1 MKRIWLLGICC
12 LLLTGCG
19 KAYWVED
26 CGEYRVALRDSPD
39 TSELWELVLLR
50 GKEETVV
57 ETLDTPPERVDVR
70 VFTDLLGYSGFRLT
84 QRQGLALENPAE
96 DWSLRTYYAV
106 EEDAVFRIARS
117 FGWGEPQDYGAD
129 LDGDGREELVS
140 NVTYGG
146 DGHQDAYVYQRRR
159 DGVWVG
165 QISTENLPDLDDR
178 GANSTA
184 VTYDP
189 DRGMFVIRY
198 LAKNQEDPAVV
209 ESRGLERVTFTPY
222 EK

>member
-1 MKRIWLLGICC
+1 MKRIWLLGLCC

-26 CGEYRVALRDSPD
+26 CGDYRVALRDSPD
-39 TSELWELVLLR
+39 TPELLEVVVLR
-50 GKEETVV
+50 GEEETVV
-57 ETLDTPPERVDVR
+57 ETLDTPPERVSVR
-70 VFTDLLGYSGFRLT
+70 VFSDVLGYSGFRLT
-84 QRQGLALENPAE
+84 ERQGLALEDPAE

-106 EEDAVFRIARS
+106 EEDAVLRIARS
-117 FGWGEPQDYGAD
+117 FGWGEPQDYAAD
-129 LDGDGREELVS
+129 LDGDGREEMVS

-146 DGHQDAYVYQRRR
+146 DGHQDAYVYQRRQ

-165 QISTENLPDLDDR
+165 QISTENLPGLDDR

-184 VTYDP
+184 VTFDP
-189 DRGMFVIRY
+189 DRGLFVIRY
-198 LAKNQEDPAVV
+198 LVKDQEDPAVV
-209 ESRGLERVTFTPY
+209 ETRGLERVEFTPY

>member
-1 MKRIWLLGICC
+1 MRRIWLLGLCC

-19 KAYWVED
+19 EAHWVED
-26 CGEYRVALRDSPD
+26 CGAYRVALRDSPD
-39 TSELWELVLLR
+39 APELLELVLLR
-50 GKEETVV
+50 GEEETVV
-57 ETLDTPPERVDVR
+57 ETLDTPPERVSVR
-70 VFTDLLGYSGFRLT
+70 VFSDILGYSGFLLT
-84 QRQGLALENPAE
+84 QRQGLGNPAE

-129 LDGDGREELVS
+129 LNGDGREEFVS
-140 NVTYGG
+140 SVTYGG
-146 DGHQDAYVYQRRR
+146 DGHQDAYIYQRRA

-165 QISTENLPDLDDR
+165 QISTENLPGLDDR
-178 GANSTA
+178 GVNSTA

-189 DRGMFVIRY
+189 DRGVFVIRY
-198 LAKNQEDPAVV
+198 LVKDQEDPVV
-209 ESRGLERVTFTPY
+209 LETRGLERVEFTPY